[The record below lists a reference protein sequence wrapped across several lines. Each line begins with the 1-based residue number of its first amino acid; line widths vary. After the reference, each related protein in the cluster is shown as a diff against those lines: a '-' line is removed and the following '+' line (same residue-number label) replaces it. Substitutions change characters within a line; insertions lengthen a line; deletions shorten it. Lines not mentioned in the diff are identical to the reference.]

1 MTVIYQEV
9 AGAEVRRDGDRVELR
24 VGDATAELDHDSSAD
39 LANAIAAAGVDAA
52 PHGGR
57 SR

>member
-1 MTVIYQEV
+1 MMYAGIDGVEV
-9 AGAEVRRDGDRVELR
+9 HREGDRVALEVPDGR
-24 VGDATAELDHDSSAD
+24 PELDHDAAAD

-57 SR
+57 S